1 MAADVTEVCVTDAE
15 NNNIKYDKEQD
26 ITRLSTLSLS
36 ANLSDVCQRYLTLTS
51 LSEAHADVACADRWD
66 TNTNACADKSDNYT
80 KTCSDQSDIYAEK
93 HTNEPHNGEWEY
105 HNGYAE
111 YTKYHHKPDN
121 CGDCVGP
128 MAPSL
133 DMILCPRK

>member
-1 MAADVTEVCVTDAE
+1 MEYLRWDIIAVMEADVTEVRVTDAD
-15 NNNIKYDKEQD
+15 NNNIKTDKEEQN
-26 ITRLSTLSLS
+26 ITKLSTLSLS
-36 ANLSDVCQRYLTLTS
+36 ANLSDVCQRYFTLSS
-51 LSEAHADVACADRWD
+51 LSSPEAE
-66 TNTNACADKSDNYT
+66 KSDNNPT
-80 KTCSDQSDIYAEK
+80 TCSDQSNNYAEK

-133 DMILCPRK
+133 DMILCPKK

>member
-1 MAADVTEVCVTDAE
+1 MTEVRVTDAD
-15 NNNIKYDKEQD
+15 NNNIKTYKEEQD
-26 ITRLSTLSLS
+26 TTKLSTLSLS
-36 ANLSDVCQRYLTLTS
+36 ANLSDVCQRYFTLSS
-51 LSEAHADVACADRWD
+51 LSSTEAE
-66 TNTNACADKSDNYT
+66 KSDNSPT
-80 KTCSDQSDIYAEK
+80 TCSDQSNNYAEK
-93 HTNEPHNGEWEY
+93 HTNELHNGEWEY
-105 HNGYAE
+105 QNGYAE